1 MDKSVRILGIEF
13 SKRSLK
19 ETVEFIDEKLMEND
33 DKTFHIITANP
44 EIALDIERDTE
55 LKKISLDAGLITAD
69 GIGIILASKL
79 KKNPLPERVTGYELL
94 LGLLKLG
101 NEKGL
106 SFYFFGSSE
115 EVNKIACENILRD
128 YPNIKLVGR
137 HNGYFKGDEELKI
150 VEEIENTKPD
160 FLIVALGAP
169 LADKWIYKH
178 KARLSSKITL
188 GVGGSLDVISGK
200 VKRAPILWQRL
211 NLEWLFRLI
220 SNPSRLKRQMKLPVF
235 AVKAIAEAFKKDIS

>member
-137 HNGYFKGDEELKI
+137 HNGYFKCDEELKI

-169 LADKWIYKH
+169 FADKWIYKH

-220 SNPSRLKRQMKLPVF
+220 SNPTRLKRQMKLPVF
-235 AVKAIAEAFKKDIS
+235 AVKAIAEALKKDLS